1 MTLGEPSVVWSLPAE
16 DARAGWHALWWTFG
30 PAGEL
35 AVLLVRERYTEY
47 SDSVRGWVGAG
58 VRPPFDAELVVV
70 SAGGE
75 PLRRVPVDDIQVRP
89 GHLAL
94 LPEARF
100 LLVSG
105 RTVRR
110 RDGTWR
116 DNAVVYSADGR
127 PGRSFCVGDDIPAL
141 TTTPDGNIWTAY
153 GDEGIFGSHP
163 ESRGALAGW
172 GPDGRALW
180 SPRQPFPEGP
190 VNGSTAATDGAYVW
204 TAWHCRSGTYLT
216 RITPATGETRSW
228 PTPLRRVDGL
238 AVRGDRA
245 VLTSREHDRPW
256 TEVVRIELRDNGT
269 CAVTGRDR
277 QRLPGHVVMHC
288 GQGRD
293 GTLLL
298 RAGDTWVRIE
308 A

>member
-1 MTLGEPSVVWSLPAE
+1 MGG
-16 DARAGWHALWWTFG
+16 RAHRR
-30 PAGEL
+30 P
-35 AVLLVRERYTEY
+35 
-47 SDSVRGWVGAG
+47 RGVPQAPGDP
-58 VRPPFDAELVVV
+58 R
-70 SAGGE
+70 GGQQGLTRRST
-75 PLRRVPVDDIQVRP
+75 LRRPRP
-89 GHLAL
+89 
-94 LPEARF
+94 AR
-100 LLVSG
+100 
-105 RTVRR
+105 RT
-110 RDGTWR
+110 GP
-116 DNAVVYSADGR
+116 SA
-127 PGRSFCVGDDIPAL
+127 S
-141 TTTPDGNIWTAY
+141 PDGNIWTAY

-204 TAWHCRSGTYLT
+204 TAWYCRSGTYLT